1 MKLRVLIAFLATGAA
16 CAAFGGVVT
25 NDYSWV
31 RGTHYRLNGD
41 AAKTARELG
50 YGRRV
55 GLNAVRF
62 WTPGIGT
69 WKKNPATPLS
79 SLGARGTP
87 ITLSKKRHRKVET
100 KS

>member
-79 SLGARGTP
+79 SLGTRGTP

>member
-50 YGRRV
+50 MNAWNSWAIRFSVSPLRNICTV
-55 GLNAVRF
+55 GSL
-62 WTPGIGT
+62 
-69 WKKNPATPLS
+69 LS
-79 SLGARGTP
+79 QRE
-87 ITLSKKRHRKVET
+87 K
-100 KS
+100 